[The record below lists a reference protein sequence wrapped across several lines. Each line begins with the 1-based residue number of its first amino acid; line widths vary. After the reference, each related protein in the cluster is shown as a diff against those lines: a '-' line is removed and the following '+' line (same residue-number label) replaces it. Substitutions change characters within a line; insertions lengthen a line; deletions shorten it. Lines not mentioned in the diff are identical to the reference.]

1 MSGFL
6 EESLSA
12 LVTVVIFG
20 ILLGIVIGIV
30 VPGYNDIMIGILET
44 VAMY

>member
-6 EESLSA
+6 EESLSS
-12 LVTVVIFG
+12 LVTIVIFS
-20 ILLGIVIGIV
+20 ILLGIVLGIV
-30 VPGYNDIMIGILET
+30 IPGYNDIMIGILET